1 MLFLIN
7 ISVLFIQENKIN
19 LVERACT
26 EVVWLRLG
34 TKGRA
39 FVTKVMKHPDPQKVG
54 NFLKIWGSIVLD
66 IEKTAAQ
73 MKSPTSILRYFH
85 TYFPHY
91 NPFRSIQNILYS
103 SCFSQE
109 RYMPRPVLILSLQGA
124 EIKIRNTCF
133 HKKSASYPQS
143 TTLSITLSEKK
154 QRLFSWQH

>member
-54 NFLKIWGSIVLD
+54 NFLKI
-66 IEKTAAQ
+66 
-73 MKSPTSILRYFH
+73 
-85 TYFPHY
+85 
-91 NPFRSIQNILYS
+91 
-103 SCFSQE
+103 
-109 RYMPRPVLILSLQGA
+109 
-124 EIKIRNTCF
+124 
-133 HKKSASYPQS
+133 
-143 TTLSITLSEKK
+143 
-154 QRLFSWQH
+154 